1 MYALQSLGGT
11 LTLRVEAAHG
21 IDFIV
26 PELNAYRGLLRD
38 RKDIQNAAPHRKL
51 PASVH
56 FSAPLVAERRKL
68 LRGLAEVETIA
79 RMDSETTAQKAL
91 RRFKLIHERVY
102 GRHDKTA
109 PALRNAASHIDTD
122 GAQFVAAHIR
132 RKKE

>member
-56 FSAPLVAERRKL
+56 FRAPLVAERRKL

-91 RRFKLIHERVY
+91 RRFKLIHERIY
-102 GRHDKTA
+102 GRHDEAA
-109 PALRNAASHIDTD
+109 PALRNAASHIDAD